1 MYILTDLS
9 RKECLDLKLGILKK
23 LSAVVL
29 ATGMMLSALSPV
41 MAAGEERAIDSSV
54 ESREPPEPVTVSMQK
69 VSAKPDCTD
78 GNPSYKLEGAEYT
91 IYTDSKCTKSTGK
104 KIVIGKDGK
113 GSVTGL
119 PHNIYW
125 VKETKRGSGFDM
137 DTTAHKVDL
146 RTATSGSFTS
156 TEPPGSV
163 TGLPHNIYWVKETK
177 RGSGFDMDTTAHKVD
192 LRTATSGSFTS
203 TEPPM
208 LDPIQTLIKKEGDF
222 KPDASLGQTL
232 EGARF
237 EVKFYAITP
246 NATVD
251 PATQDK
257 KPKWTWVFKTGADG
271 RCLFLDSYK
280 ISGPDLPKDANNL
293 PSLPYGVVTI
303 KEILAPNGFAIN
315 DRVFVANIKWD
326 NNSGNMLY
334 QTPTIPEKSIKIKLY
349 KYHEDEETTEADKV
363 FVKGAEFKHTF
374 PNNTTEIV
382 KTDENGEL
390 TFFGLTAGKHT
401 LEEVKAPDGFA
412 LYSKKIEF
420 TVTAAGKIEGLVNV
434 DGTDKDGTLTVVID
448 PNNSSEAEIHLGN
461 KPAPFK
467 LNIHKVNDKNASL
480 EGAEFTLYEDD
491 QCTQEVTK
499 ATSDASGNLTIEN
512 LVVGKTY
519 YLKETKAPAGYK
531 IPINNDGSEII
542 WKIKVKSRP
551 TEGKFIFY
559 VNDKE
564 YTSDSGQF
572 HISGTKIPIN
582 NDGSEIIWKIKVKSR
597 PTEGKFIFY
606 VNDKEYTSDSGQFHI
621 SGTPADRI
629 VNMEL
634 INTVSGKL
642 PKTGSNAM
650 IIVII
655 TGAILMIGAV
665 IVSRFHKK
673 K

>member
-1 MYILTDLS
+1 MKFS
-9 RKECLDLKLGILKK
+9 VFKR
-23 LSAVVL
+23 LSAVALAVGML
-29 ATGMMLSALSPV
+29 ATTVPA
-41 MAAGEERAIDSSV
+41 MAAVDNSV
-54 ESREPPEPVTVSMQK
+54 ESKEPPKTATVSISK
-69 VSAKPDCTD
+69 VSQFPDYTE
-78 GNPSYKLEGAEYT
+78 GNPSYNLDGAEYT
-91 IYTDSKCTKSTGK
+91 VYKDKGCTQTTGK
-104 KIVIGKDGK
+104 KIVIKDGK
-113 GSVTGL
+113 GSVSGL
-119 PHNIYW
+119 PHGQYW
-125 VKETKRGSGFDM
+125 VKETKKATGFGL
-137 DTTAHKVDL
+137 DTTVHYVDL
-146 RTATSGSFTS
+146 RTKTSASFTS
-156 TEPPGSV
+156 TEPP
-163 TGLPHNIYWVKETK
+163 L
-177 RGSGFDMDTTAHKVD
+177 M
-192 LRTATSGSFTS
+192 
-203 TEPPM
+203 
-208 LDPIQTLIKKEGDF
+208 DPIATLIRKEGDF

-232 EGARF
+232 AGAEF

-251 PATQDK
+251 PATQNK
-257 KPKWTWVFKTGADG
+257 TPKWTWKFRTDNKGLCMFHED
-271 RCLFLDSYK
+271 YK
-280 ISGPDLPKDANNL
+280 VSGPDLPLSPNGVY
-293 PSLPYGVVTI
+293 SLPYGVVTI
-303 KEILAPNGFAIN
+303 KETLAPNGFAIN
-315 DRVFVANIKWD
+315 DQVFVANIRWD
-326 NNSGNMLY
+326 TASGNMLY

-401 LEEVKAPDGFA
+401 LEEIKAPDGFA

-572 HISGTKIPIN
+572 HISGT
-582 NDGSEIIWKIKVKSR
+582 
-597 PTEGKFIFY
+597 
-606 VNDKEYTSDSGQFHI
+606 
-621 SGTPADRI
+621 PADRV

>member
-1 MYILTDLS
+1 M
-9 RKECLDLKLGILKK
+9 KLGILKK

-113 GSVTGL
+113 
-119 PHNIYW
+119 
-125 VKETKRGSGFDM
+125 
-137 DTTAHKVDL
+137 
-146 RTATSGSFTS
+146 
-156 TEPPGSV
+156 GSV

-572 HISGTKIPIN
+572 HISGT
-582 NDGSEIIWKIKVKSR
+582 
-597 PTEGKFIFY
+597 
-606 VNDKEYTSDSGQFHI
+606 
-621 SGTPADRI
+621 PADRI

>member
-54 ESREPPEPVTVSMQK
+54 ESREPPEPVTVSMKK

-125 VKETKRGSGFDM
+125 VKETKSGNGFSK

-156 TEPPGSV
+156 TEPP
-163 TGLPHNIYWVKETK
+163 L
-177 RGSGFDMDTTAHKVD
+177 
-192 LRTATSGSFTS
+192 
-203 TEPPM
+203 

-349 KYHEDEETTEADKV
+349 KYHEDEETTEADKI

-572 HISGTKIPIN
+572 HISGT
-582 NDGSEIIWKIKVKSR
+582 
-597 PTEGKFIFY
+597 
-606 VNDKEYTSDSGQFHI
+606 
-621 SGTPADRI
+621 PADRV

>member
-1 MYILTDLS
+1 M
-9 RKECLDLKLGILKK
+9 KLGILKK

-54 ESREPPEPVTVSMQK
+54 ESREPPEPVTVSMKK

-91 IYTDSKCTKSTGK
+91 IYTDSACTKSTGK

-125 VKETKRGSGFDM
+125 VKETKRGSGF
-137 DTTAHKVDL
+137 
-146 RTATSGSFTS
+146 G
-156 TEPPGSV
+156 
-163 TGLPHNIYWVKETK
+163 
-177 RGSGFDMDTTAHKVD
+177 MDTTAHKVD

-208 LDPIQTLIKKEGDF
+208 LDPIATLIRKEGDF

-237 EVKFYAITP
+237 EVKFYDIIP

-251 PATQDK
+251 PATQNK
-257 KPKWTWVFKTGADG
+257 TPKWSWVFKTDNKGLCKFNKDYKVTGPEIPVDG
-271 RCLFLDSYK
+271 
-280 ISGPDLPKDANNL
+280 SGNPA
-293 PSLPYGVVTI
+293 LPYGVVTV

-326 NNSGNMLY
+326 GTSGNMLY
-334 QTPTIPEKSIKIKLY
+334 QTPTIPETSVKFKIRKIQL
-349 KYHEDEETTEADKV
+349 DADTDDTTNIILPNV
-363 FVKGAEFKHTF
+363 EFKHTF
-374 PNNTTEIV
+374 PNGRSEIV
-382 KTDENGEL
+382 KTDSKGEVFL
-390 TFFGLTAGKHT
+390 NGLTVGEHI
-401 LEEVKAPDGFA
+401 LEEVKVPDGIA
-412 LYSKKIEF
+412 LDTRKIKF
-420 TVTAAGKIEGLVNV
+420 TVNANGTITGLSGPNTIINASGVPTEKIPFDINSNDGYVEAVESPKVVN
-434 DGTDKDGTLTVVID
+434 GVVYDIIFSD
-448 PNNSSEAEIHLGN
+448 R
-461 KPAPFK
+461 PAPFK

-572 HISGTKIPIN
+572 HISGT
-582 NDGSEIIWKIKVKSR
+582 
-597 PTEGKFIFY
+597 
-606 VNDKEYTSDSGQFHI
+606 
-621 SGTPADRI
+621 PADRV

>member
-91 IYTDSKCTKSTGK
+91 IYTDSACTKSTGK

-125 VKETKRGSGFDM
+125 VKETKRGSGFGM
-137 DTTAHKVDL
+137 DTTV
-146 RTATSGSFTS
+146 
-156 TEPPGSV
+156 
-163 TGLPHNIYWVKETK
+163 
-177 RGSGFDMDTTAHKVD
+177 HKVD

-208 LDPIQTLIKKEGDF
+208 LDPIGTLIQKEGDF
-222 KPDASLGQTL
+222 EPDAALGQTL

-237 EVKFYAITP
+237 EVKFYDIAP

-251 PATQDK
+251 PATQNK
-257 KPKWTWVFKTGADG
+257 TPKWSWVFKTDAEGV
-271 RCLFLDSYK
+271 CLFAKEYRV
-280 ISGPDLPKDANNL
+280 SGPDLPLNPQGD

-315 DRVFVANIKWD
+315 DQVFVANIRWD
-326 NNSGNMLY
+326 KASGNMLY

-349 KYHEDEETTEADKV
+349 KYHEDEETTEADKI

-382 KTDENGEL
+382 KTDEKGEL

-572 HISGTKIPIN
+572 HISGT
-582 NDGSEIIWKIKVKSR
+582 
-597 PTEGKFIFY
+597 
-606 VNDKEYTSDSGQFHI
+606 
-621 SGTPADRI
+621 PADRV

>member
-1 MYILTDLS
+1 MKFS
-9 RKECLDLKLGILKK
+9 VFKR
-23 LSAVVL
+23 LSAVALAVGML
-29 ATGMMLSALSPV
+29 ATTVPT
-41 MAAGEERAIDSSV
+41 MAAVDNSV
-54 ESREPPEPVTVSMQK
+54 ESKEPPKTATVSISK
-69 VSAKPDCTD
+69 VSQFPDYTE
-78 GNPSYKLEGAEYT
+78 GNPSYNLDGAEYT
-91 IYTDSKCTKSTGK
+91 VYKNKECTQTTGK
-104 KIVIGKDGK
+104 KIVIKGGK
-113 GSVTGL
+113 GSVSGL
-119 PHNIYW
+119 PHGQYW
-125 VKETKRGSGFDM
+125 VKETKKATGFGL
-137 DTTAHKVDL
+137 DTTVHYVDL
-146 RTATSGSFTS
+146 RTKTSASFTS
-156 TEPPGSV
+156 TEPP
-163 TGLPHNIYWVKETK
+163 L
-177 RGSGFDMDTTAHKVD
+177 M
-192 LRTATSGSFTS
+192 
-203 TEPPM
+203 
-208 LDPIQTLIKKEGDF
+208 DPIRTLIRKEGDF

-232 EGARF
+232 AGAEF

-251 PATQDK
+251 PATQNK
-257 KPKWTWVFKTGADG
+257 TPKWTWKFRTDNKGLCIFDE
-271 RCLFLDSYK
+271 SYK
-280 ISGPDLPKDANNL
+280 VSGPDIPVNSLGN

-303 KEILAPNGFAIN
+303 KETLAPNGFAIN
-315 DRVFVANIKWD
+315 DKVFVANIRWD
-326 NNSGNMLY
+326 TTSGNMLY
-334 QTPTIPEKSIKIKLY
+334 QTPTIPEKSIKVKLY
-349 KYHEDEETTEADKV
+349 KYHEDEETTEADKI

-420 TVTAAGKIEGLVNV
+420 TVTNAGKIEGLKNV

-448 PNNSSEAEIHLGN
+448 PNNGSEAEIHLGN
-461 KPAPFK
+461 KPAPFD

-499 ATSDASGNLTIEN
+499 AVTDASGNLKMQD

-519 YLKETKAPAGYK
+519 HLKETKAPAGYK

-572 HISGTKIPIN
+572 HISGT
-582 NDGSEIIWKIKVKSR
+582 
-597 PTEGKFIFY
+597 
-606 VNDKEYTSDSGQFHI
+606 
-621 SGTPADRI
+621 PADRV

-642 PKTGSNAM
+642 PKTGSSAM
-650 IIVII
+650 VIVII
-655 TGAILMIGAV
+655 VGVILMGSAIV
-665 IVSRFHKK
+665 ISIKHKK

>member
-54 ESREPPEPVTVSMQK
+54 ESREPPEPVTVSMKK

-78 GNPSYKLEGAEYT
+78 GNPNYKLEGAEYT

-125 VKETKRGSGFDM
+125 VKETKRGSGF
-137 DTTAHKVDL
+137 
-146 RTATSGSFTS
+146 G
-156 TEPPGSV
+156 
-163 TGLPHNIYWVKETK
+163 
-177 RGSGFDMDTTAHKVD
+177 MDTTAHKVD

-349 KYHEDEETTEADKV
+349 KYHEDEETTEADKI

-572 HISGTKIPIN
+572 HISGT
-582 NDGSEIIWKIKVKSR
+582 
-597 PTEGKFIFY
+597 
-606 VNDKEYTSDSGQFHI
+606 
-621 SGTPADRI
+621 PADRV

>member
-156 TEPPGSV
+156 TEPP
-163 TGLPHNIYWVKETK
+163 L
-177 RGSGFDMDTTAHKVD
+177 
-192 LRTATSGSFTS
+192 
-203 TEPPM
+203 
-208 LDPIQTLIKKEGDF
+208 LDPIKTLIQKDGDF
-222 KPDASLGQTL
+222 EPDASLGQTL

-237 EVKFYAITP
+237 EVKFYAVSP
-246 NATVD
+246 YSTVD
-251 PATQDK
+251 PATQGK
-257 KPKWTWVFKTGADG
+257 KPKWTWVFKTDINGMCIFDN
-271 RCLFLDSYK
+271 SYK
-280 ISGPDLPKDANNL
+280 ISGDDIPVNSNGD
-293 PSLPYGVVTI
+293 PSLPYGVVTV
-303 KEILAPNGFAIN
+303 KEVLAPNGFSLN
-315 DRVFVANIKWD
+315 DQVFVAPINV
-326 NNSGNMLY
+326 NGATGNMIY
-334 QTPTIPEKSIKIKLY
+334 HTPTIPEKSIKIKLY
-349 KYHEDEETTEADKV
+349 KYHEDEETTEADKI

-491 QCTQEVTK
+491 QCTQEITK

-572 HISGTKIPIN
+572 HISGT
-582 NDGSEIIWKIKVKSR
+582 
-597 PTEGKFIFY
+597 
-606 VNDKEYTSDSGQFHI
+606 
-621 SGTPADRI
+621 PADRV

>member
-113 GSVTGL
+113 
-119 PHNIYW
+119 
-125 VKETKRGSGFDM
+125 
-137 DTTAHKVDL
+137 
-146 RTATSGSFTS
+146 
-156 TEPPGSV
+156 GSV

-326 NNSGNMLY
+326 NNSENMLY

-572 HISGTKIPIN
+572 HISGT
-582 NDGSEIIWKIKVKSR
+582 
-597 PTEGKFIFY
+597 
-606 VNDKEYTSDSGQFHI
+606 
-621 SGTPADRI
+621 PADRI

>member
-1 MYILTDLS
+1 MAL
-9 RKECLDLKLGILKK
+9 
-23 LSAVVL
+23 AVGML
-29 ATGMMLSALSPV
+29 ATTVPA
-41 MAAGEERAIDSSV
+41 MAAVDNSV
-54 ESREPPEPVTVSMQK
+54 ESKEPPKTATVSISK
-69 VSAKPDCTD
+69 VSQFPDYTE
-78 GNPSYKLEGAEYT
+78 GNPSYNLDGAEYT
-91 IYTDSKCTKSTGK
+91 VYKNKECTQTTGK
-104 KIVIGKDGK
+104 KIVIKGGK
-113 GSVTGL
+113 GSVSGL
-119 PHNIYW
+119 PHGQYW
-125 VKETKRGSGFDM
+125 VKETKKATGFGL
-137 DTTAHKVDL
+137 DTTVHYVDL
-146 RTATSGSFTS
+146 RTKTSASFTS
-156 TEPPGSV
+156 TEPP
-163 TGLPHNIYWVKETK
+163 L
-177 RGSGFDMDTTAHKVD
+177 M
-192 LRTATSGSFTS
+192 
-203 TEPPM
+203 
-208 LDPIQTLIKKEGDF
+208 DPIRTLIRKEGDF

-232 EGARF
+232 EGAEF

-251 PATQDK
+251 PAIQNKT
-257 KPKWTWVFKTGADG
+257 PKWTWKFRTDEDG
-271 RCLFLDSYK
+271 FCIFNENYM
-280 ISGPDLPKDANNL
+280 ISGPDLPKDQNGIY
-293 PSLPYGVVTI
+293 SLPYGVVTI
-303 KEILAPNGFAIN
+303 KETLAPNGFAIN
-315 DRVFVANIKWD
+315 DQVFVANIRWD
-326 NNSGNMLY
+326 TASGNMLY

-572 HISGTKIPIN
+572 HISGT
-582 NDGSEIIWKIKVKSR
+582 
-597 PTEGKFIFY
+597 
-606 VNDKEYTSDSGQFHI
+606 
-621 SGTPADRI
+621 PADRV

-642 PKTGSNAM
+642 PKTGSSAM
-650 IIVII
+650 VIVII
-655 TGAILMIGAV
+655 VGVILMGSAIV
-665 IVSRFHKK
+665 ISIKHKK
-673 K
+673 

>member
-1 MYILTDLS
+1 MKFS
-9 RKECLDLKLGILKK
+9 VFKR
-23 LSAVVL
+23 LSAVALAVGML
-29 ATGMMLSALSPV
+29 ATTVPA
-41 MAAGEERAIDSSV
+41 MAAVDNSV
-54 ESREPPEPVTVSMQK
+54 ESKEPPKTATVSISK
-69 VSAKPDCTD
+69 VSQFPDYTE
-78 GNPSYKLEGAEYT
+78 GNPSYNLDGAEYT
-91 IYTDSKCTKSTGK
+91 VYKNKECTQTTGK
-104 KIVIGKDGK
+104 KIVIKGGK
-113 GSVTGL
+113 GSVSGL
-119 PHNIYW
+119 PHGQYW
-125 VKETKRGSGFDM
+125 VKETKKATGFGL
-137 DTTAHKVDL
+137 DTTVHYVDL
-146 RTATSGSFTS
+146 RTKTS
-156 TEPPGSV
+156 
-163 TGLPHNIYWVKETK
+163 
-177 RGSGFDMDTTAHKVD
+177 A
-192 LRTATSGSFTS
+192 SFTS

-251 PATQDK
+251 PATQNK
-257 KPKWTWVFKTGADG
+257 TPKWTWVFKTGADG

-315 DRVFVANIKWD
+315 DHVFVANIKWD

-491 QCTQEVTK
+491 KCTQEITK

-572 HISGTKIPIN
+572 HISGTP
-582 NDGSEIIWKIKVKSR
+582 D
-597 PTEGKFIFY
+597 
-606 VNDKEYTSDSGQFHI
+606 
-621 SGTPADRI
+621 DRV

-642 PKTGSNAM
+642 PKTGSSAM
-650 IIVII
+650 VIVII
-655 TGAILMIGAV
+655 VGVILMGSAIV
-665 IVSRFHKK
+665 ISIKHKK

>member
-1 MYILTDLS
+1 MKFS
-9 RKECLDLKLGILKK
+9 VFKR
-23 LSAVVL
+23 LSAVALAVGML
-29 ATGMMLSALSPV
+29 ATTVPA
-41 MAAGEERAIDSSV
+41 MAAVDNSV
-54 ESREPPEPVTVSMQK
+54 ESKEPPKTATVSISK
-69 VSAKPDCTD
+69 VSQFPDYTE
-78 GNPSYKLEGAEYT
+78 GNPSYNLDGAEYT
-91 IYTDSKCTKSTGK
+91 VYKNKECTQTTGK
-104 KIVIGKDGK
+104 KIVIKGGK
-113 GSVTGL
+113 GSVSGL
-119 PHNIYW
+119 PHGQYW
-125 VKETKRGSGFDM
+125 VKETKKATGFGL
-137 DTTAHKVDL
+137 DTTVHYVDL
-146 RTATSGSFTS
+146 RTKTSASFTS
-156 TEPPGSV
+156 TEPP
-163 TGLPHNIYWVKETK
+163 L
-177 RGSGFDMDTTAHKVD
+177 M
-192 LRTATSGSFTS
+192 
-203 TEPPM
+203 
-208 LDPIQTLIKKEGDF
+208 DPIGTLIQKEGDF
-222 KPDASLGQTL
+222 EPDASLGQTL
-232 EGARF
+232 AGAEF

-251 PATQDK
+251 PATQNK
-257 KPKWTWVFKTGADG
+257 TPKWTWVFKTDKKGI
-271 RCLFLDSYK
+271 CLFDKDYK
-280 ISGPDLPKDANNL
+280 ISGPDLPTDSAGD

-303 KEILAPNGFAIN
+303 KETLAPNGFAIN
-315 DRVFVANIKWD
+315 DKVFVANIRWD
-326 NNSGNMLY
+326 TASDNMLY

-349 KYHEDEETTEADKV
+349 KYHEDEETTEADKI

-491 QCTQEVTK
+491 QCTQEITK

-572 HISGTKIPIN
+572 HISGT
-582 NDGSEIIWKIKVKSR
+582 
-597 PTEGKFIFY
+597 
-606 VNDKEYTSDSGQFHI
+606 
-621 SGTPADRI
+621 PADRV